1 MLMLETLKQSRLGS
15 RLRPLWIYAMQ
26 IFGRKNSFRSHEWVN
41 MKRLI
46 VNDPVLNV
54 PSFGGVF
61 QVPVASHLFPRLVET
76 GEYEPEALAILREH
90 ESPDKDAIEVGANIG
105 FFTCLLATYLQSGR
119 VLSVEPT
126 PGAHRRL
133 VANVARNNL
142 NQKVIVFNGALADK
156 PGVLDIEFIEDREE
170 FSSLGGISH
179 YSVRNDQ
186 NRTRIPVNVSTIDE
200 LVREHGLNPGLIKID
215 VEGAEGLV
223 LKGAT
228 ETLKSFRP
236 VVFAEFS
243 RELLAAKGF
252 KAESIVAELKA
263 MGYSVCDPFHSSSP
277 AGSRAYGDIL
287 AVPNR

>member
-1 MLMLETLKQSRLGS
+1 MQMLETIKQSRFGNH
-15 RLRPLWIYAMQ
+15 LRPLWRYALQ
-26 IFGRKNSFRSHEWVN
+26 TFRRKNSFRTHEWVN

-61 QVPVASHLFPRLVET
+61 QVPVASHLFARLVET
-76 GEYEPEALAILREH
+76 GEYEPEAIRILKEH
-90 ESPDKDAIEVGANIG
+90 VSPNRDAIDVGANIG
-105 FFTCLLATYLQSGR
+105 FFTCLLATSLNSGR
-119 VLSVEPT
+119 VLAAEPT
-126 PGAHRRL
+126 PGAHKRL
-133 VANVARNNL
+133 VANVARNDL
-142 NQKVIVFNGALADK
+142 SQKVIVFNGALADK
-156 PGVLDIEFIEDREE
+156 PGILEIEFIEDREE

-186 NRTRIPVNVSTIDE
+186 NRTRIPVNVSTIDQ
-200 LVREHGLNPGLIKID
+200 LVLENGLNPGLIKID

-223 LKGAT
+223 LRGAA
-228 ETLKSFRP
+228 ETLKKFRP

-252 KAESIVAELKA
+252 KAETVVAELQA
-263 MGYSVCDPFHSSSP
+263 LGYTVTDPFNSSYP
-277 AGSRAYGDIL
+277 AGTRAFGDIL

>member
-1 MLMLETLKQSRLGS
+1 MQMLETIKQSRFGNH
-15 RLRPLWIYAMQ
+15 LRPLWRYALQ
-26 IFGRKNSFRSHEWVN
+26 TFRRKNSFRTHEWVN

-61 QVPVASHLFPRLVET
+61 QVPVASHLFARLVET
-76 GEYEPEALAILREH
+76 GEYEPEAIRILKEH
-90 ESPDKDAIEVGANIG
+90 VSPNRDAIDVGANIG
-105 FFTCLLATYLQSGR
+105 FFTCLLATSLNSGR
-119 VLSVEPT
+119 VLAAEPT
-126 PGAHRRL
+126 PGAHKRL
-133 VANVARNNL
+133 VANVARNDL
-142 NQKVIVFNGALADK
+142 SQKVIVFNGALADK
-156 PGVLDIEFIEDREE
+156 PGILEIEFIEDREE

-186 NRTRIPVNVSTIDE
+186 NRTRIPVNVSTIDQ
-200 LVREHGLNPGLIKID
+200 LVLENGLNPGLIKID

-223 LKGAT
+223 LRGAA
-228 ETLKSFRP
+228 ETLKKFRP

-252 KAESIVAELKA
+252 KAETVVAELQA
-263 MGYSVCDPFHSSSP
+263 LGYTVTDPFHSSYP
-277 AGSRAYGDIL
+277 AGSRAFGDIL

>member
-1 MLMLETLKQSRLGS
+1 MLES

-26 IFGRKNSFRSHEWVN
+26 TFGRKNSFRSHEWVN
-41 MKRLI
+41 MKRMF

-61 QVPVASHLFPRLVET
+61 QVPVASHLFARLVET
-76 GEYEPEALAILREH
+76 GEYEPEAIKILREH
-90 ESPDKDAIEVGANIG
+90 VSPDKDAIDVGAKIG
-105 FFTCLLATYLQSGR
+105 FFTCLLATYLHSGR
-119 VLSVEPT
+119 VLAVEPT

-156 PGVLDIEFIEDREE
+156 AGVLDIEIIEDREE

-179 YSVRNDQ
+179 FSVRNDQ
-186 NRTRIPVNVSTIDE
+186 NRTRIPVNVSTIDQ
-200 LVREHGLNPGLIKID
+200 LVHEHGLNPGLIKID

-223 LKGAT
+223 LKGAA

-263 MGYSVCDPFHSSSP
+263 IGYSVCDPFHSSSP
-277 AGSRAYGDIL
+277 VGSRAFGDIL